1 MLLATIQNDLKTAL
15 KEKNELQV
23 STLRLLLAETH
34 NRQIALRQVSTP
46 SSTRGAQDEKITDDQ
61 VINVIRQQV
70 KQRQESVEAYEKGG
84 RQELADKESKELLI
98 LSKYLPQEMSPQEL
112 EKIVKEVIVEV
123 GAQGVGDFGKVMGV
137 VMGKVKGRIDGAK
150 VSEAVK
156 KLL

>member
-23 STLRLLLAETH
+23 STLRLLLAEIH
-34 NRQIALRQVSTP
+34 NRQIEKQAELTEEDIVAVLRKE
-46 SSTRGAQDEKITDDQ
+46 AK
-61 VINVIRQQV
+61 
-70 KQRQESVEAYEKGG
+70 KRQESVEAYEKGG

-112 EKIVKEVIVEV
+112 EKIVKEVIGKV
-123 GAQGVGDFGKVMGV
+123 GAQGADDFGKVMGG
-137 VMGKVKGRIDGAK
+137 VMGKVKGQIDGAK

>member
-23 STLRLLLAETH
+23 STLRLLLAEIH
-34 NRQIALRQVSTP
+34 NRQIEKQAELTEEDIVAVLRKE
-46 SSTRGAQDEKITDDQ
+46 AK
-61 VINVIRQQV
+61 
-70 KQRQESVEAYEKGG
+70 KRQESVEAYEKGG

-112 EKIVKEVIVEV
+112 EKIVKEVIGKV
-123 GAQGVGDFGKVMGV
+123 GAQGAGDFGKVMGG
-137 VMGKVKGRIDGAK
+137 VMGKVKGQIDGAK

>member
-34 NRQIALRQVSTP
+34 NRQIEKQAELTEEDIVAVLRKE
-46 SSTRGAQDEKITDDQ
+46 AK
-61 VINVIRQQV
+61 
-70 KQRQESVEAYEKGG
+70 KRQESVEAYEKGG

-112 EKIVKEVIVEV
+112 EKIVKEVIGKV
-123 GAQGVGDFGKVMGV
+123 GAQGAGDFGKVMGG
-137 VMGKVKGRIDGAK
+137 VMGKVKGQIDGAK

>member
-34 NRQIALRQVSTP
+34 NRQIEKQAELTEEDIVAVLRKE
-46 SSTRGAQDEKITDDQ
+46 AK
-61 VINVIRQQV
+61 
-70 KQRQESVEAYEKGG
+70 KRQESVEAYEKGG

-112 EKIVKEVIVEV
+112 EKIVKEVIGKV
-123 GAQGVGDFGKVMGV
+123 GAQGAGDFGRVMGG
-137 VMGKVKGRIDGAK
+137 VMGKVKGQIDGAK

>member
-23 STLRLLLAETH
+23 STLRLLLAEIH
-34 NRQIALRQVSTP
+34 NRQIEKQAELTEEDIVAVLRKE
-46 SSTRGAQDEKITDDQ
+46 AK
-61 VINVIRQQV
+61 
-70 KQRQESVEAYEKGG
+70 KRQESVEAYEKGG

-112 EKIVKEVIVEV
+112 EKIVKEVIGKV
-123 GAQGVGDFGKVMGV
+123 GAQGAGDFGKVMGG
-137 VMGKVKGRIDGAK
+137 VMDKVKGQIDGAK

>member
-1 MLLATIQNDLKTAL
+1 MLIEQIQKDLTEAL
-15 KEKNELQV
+15 KSKNELVV
-23 STLRLLLAETH
+23 STLRLLLSEIH
-34 NRQIALRQVSTP
+34 NRQIALRQI
-46 SSTRGAQDEKITDDQ
+46 RQAHCEQAQGEKITDDQ

-112 EKIVKEVIVEV
+112 EKIVKEVIGKV
-123 GAQGVGDFGKVMGV
+123 GAQGAGDFGKVMGG
-137 VMGKVKGRIDGAK
+137 VMGKVKGQIDGAK